1 MKRFSKKVFGLAVAM
16 CLLALPLLTA
26 CNKSGN
32 VADVI
37 VYSDSIYTA
46 NATDDMVTAFAV
58 KDGKYIAVG
67 KAEDVDSYKG
77 ENTKVYNANFVM
89 PGATEAHGHFIL
101 DQAFRQGCY
110 IERLKENGEGK
121 SYNEIIK
128 ELVAYADTHDVSNG
142 LFAYQ
147 FSAATNRDYS
157 AGILPTKEALD
168 AVFKDIPVFVSE
180 TALHM
185 AWVNTKCLEMAG
197 ILENDA
203 DGVKIERNE
212 NGEAT
217 GFLRDEA
224 CVYVKN
230 KVFGALF
237 EQEKYQEAVRNASAF
252 LNSLGYTAHY
262 DMWSNFDG
270 TDEMYKSIYEVDKKS
285 GLTCLIGSA
294 YCIESYNKD
303 KISEKISEAVELK
316 NKYQSDH
323 FNPSWIK
330 LFADGVV
337 ETATGYVKKPY
348 LNDPN
353 HFGTKI
359 WDDETMATIVN
370 EANKKDMLVHV
381 HTMGDAAVSETLDA
395 FVDSKK
401 NNGYYRNSLGHV
413 GLIVEEDFQRIKDND
428 FGVASGANWA
438 SQTSQAEIEANKKFL
453 DEERFRNLYPYSEY
467 PKYGIKAA
475 LSTDNPCMPGSMDV
489 FGYIQ
494 VLLNGLDHIG
504 TINEDTI
511 IRRDKFITVGD
522 ALKMFTYN
530 GAWMNNLENE
540 RGSIEVGKYADFV
553 FADKDPFKENMDDVW
568 KIKVEN
574 TFFEG
579 KMVYSKE

>member
-1 MKRFSKKVFGLAVAM
+1 MKRFSKKVLGLAVAM

-26 CNKSGN
+26 CNKTGN

-89 PGATEAHGHFIL
+89 PGATEAHGHFII
-101 DQAFRQGCY
+101 DEAFKLGCY
-110 IERLKENGEGK
+110 IDIFKENGEGK
-121 SYNEIIK
+121 TFDDILQ
-128 ELVAYADTHDVSNG
+128 ELIAYADTHDVSKG

-147 FSAATNRDYS
+147 FNSGSNKDLA
-157 AGILPTKEALD
+157 AGILPTKEQLD
-168 AVFKDIPVFVSE
+168 SVFKDIPVFVSE
-180 TALHM
+180 SSIHA
-185 AWVNTKCLEMAG
+185 AWVNSKCLEMAG
-197 ILENDA
+197 LLEKDT
-203 DGVKIERNE
+203 DTVSIDRYED
-212 NGEAT
+212 GEAI
-217 GFLRDEA
+217 GIIRDEA
-224 CVYVKN
+224 CIYVKN
-230 KVFGALF
+230 KVFPSMLSTD
-237 EQEKYQEAVRNASAF
+237 KYKEAVKNAASF

-262 DMWSNFDG
+262 DMLSNFDE
-270 TDEMYKSIYEVDKKS
+270 DEMYKSIYEVDKENA
-285 GLTCLIGSA
+285 LTCLFGSA
-294 YCIESYNKD
+294 YSIEAYKKD
-303 KISEKISEAVELK
+303 RYVEEISKAVELK
-316 NKYQSDH
+316 NQYQSER
-323 FNPSWIK
+323 FKPTWIK

-337 ETATGYVKKPY
+337 EGGTGYVKKPY
-348 LNDPN
+348 LDDPT
-353 HFGTKI
+353 HFGTRI
-359 WDDETMATIVN
+359 WDDETMTAIVN
-370 EANKKDMLVHV
+370 EANKKDLLVHV
-381 HTMGDAAVSETLDA
+381 HTMGDAAVSEALDA

-438 SQTSQAEIEANKKFL
+438 SQITQAELDAVSGFL
-453 DEERFRNLYPYSEY
+453 DEERVRNMYPYVEY

-475 LSTDNPCMPGSMDV
+475 LSTDNPCMPGILDV

-494 VLLNGLDHIG
+494 VLINGLDHSRP
-504 TINEDTI
+504 INKDSIT
-511 IRRDKFITVGD
+511 RRDKYITVGD

-553 FADKDPFKENMDDVW
+553 FADKDPFKENIDDIW

>member
-1 MKRFSKKVFGLAVAM
+1 MKRFSKKVLGLAVAM

-37 VYSDSIYTA
+37 VYSDNIYTA
-46 NATDDMVTAFAV
+46 NDSDEFVTAFAV

-89 PGATEAHGHFIL
+89 PGATESHGHFII
-101 DQAFRQGCY
+101 DEAFKLGCY
-110 IERLKENGEGK
+110 IDIFKENGEGK
-121 SYNEIIK
+121 TFDDILE
-128 ELVAYADTHDVSNG
+128 ELIAYADTHDVSNG

-147 FSAATNRDYS
+147 FNTGSNKDFT
-157 AGILPTKEALD
+157 AGILPTKEQLD

-180 TALHM
+180 SSIHA
-185 AWVNTKCLEMAG
+185 AWVNSKCLEMAG
-197 ILENDA
+197 LLEKDT
-203 DGVKIERNE
+203 DTVSIDRYED
-212 NGEAT
+212 GEAI
-217 GFLRDEA
+217 GILRDEA
-224 CVYVKN
+224 CIYVKN
-230 KVFGALF
+230 KVFPSMLSTD
-237 EQEKYQEAVRNASAF
+237 KYKEAVKNAASF

-262 DMWSNFDG
+262 DMLSNFDE
-270 TDEMYKSIYEVDKKS
+270 DEMYKSIYEVDKENA
-285 GLTCLIGSA
+285 LTCLFGSA
-294 YCIESYNKD
+294 YSIEAFKKD
-303 KISEKISEAVELK
+303 KYVEEISKAVELK
-316 NKYQSDH
+316 NQYQSEH
-323 FNPSWIK
+323 FKPTWIK

-337 ETATGYVKKPY
+337 EGGTGYVKKPY
-348 LNDPN
+348 LDDPKN
-353 HFGTKI
+353 FGTQI
-359 WDDETMATIVN
+359 WADETMTAIVN

-381 HTMGDAAVSETLDA
+381 HTMGDAAVSEALDA

-413 GLIVEEDFQRIKDND
+413 GLIVEEDFQRIKEND
-428 FGVASGANWA
+428 FGVSSGANWA
-438 SQTSQAEIEANKKFL
+438 SQITQAELDAVSGFL
-453 DEERFRNLYPYSEY
+453 DEERVRSMYPYTQY
-467 PKYGIKAA
+467 PEYGIKAA
-475 LSTDNPCMPGSMDV
+475 LSTDNPCMPGILDV

-494 VLLNGLDHIG
+494 VLLNGLDHSRP
-504 TINEDTI
+504 INKDSIT
-511 IRRDKFITVGD
+511 RRDKYITVGE

-553 FADKDPFKENMDDVW
+553 FADKDPFKENIDDIW